1 MAPPAHRKK
10 GGELLHP
17 LSLGTP
23 EEVYFFFAVFFA
35 AFFFFAIL
43 SPPLSDSIVMGDGA
57 LRKGRATPTDGSKT
71 RCASQ
76 DGR

>member
-43 SPPLSDSIVMGDGA
+43 SPPLSDSIVMGD
-57 LRKGRATPTDGSKT
+57 RRA
-71 RCASQ
+71 Q
-76 DGR
+76 